1 MGAAARL
8 QEVDLDV
15 ERQPP
20 VPAISLAGMK
30 RDDIDI
36 SPPRTKSISTLVVPI
51 GVVVAV
57 IGVMAAAVA
66 DAAWVSFSAGRRDD
80 KLDNVVDSVKEIKTE
95 MYRRSDAEVLNV
107 EMKNLDRRVTIL
119 ETARQQHVDRVTA
132 KVEKQ
137 EDDILTR
144 AQHWIT
150 GGKR

>member
-1 MGAAARL
+1 
-8 QEVDLDV
+8 
-15 ERQPP
+15 
-20 VPAISLAGMK
+20 MK

-36 SPPRTKSISTLVVPI
+36 AQPRAKSISTLVVPI

-80 KLDNVVDSVKEIKTE
+80 KLDNVVDAVKEIKTE

-107 EMKNLDRRVTIL
+107 KMESLDRRVTIL
-119 ETARQQHVDRVTA
+119 EAVHQRRVEVVTA

-137 EDDILTR
+137 EDDLLTR